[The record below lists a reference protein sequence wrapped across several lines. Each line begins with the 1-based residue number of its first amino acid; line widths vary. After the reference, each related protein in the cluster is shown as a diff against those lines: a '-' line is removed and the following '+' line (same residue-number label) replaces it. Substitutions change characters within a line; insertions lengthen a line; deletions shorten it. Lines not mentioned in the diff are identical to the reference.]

1 MEYIIYRIFCLLE
14 KLFIIGVIIGFF
26 SIPVLCYLYEEY
38 VWAKVTSIFIYIP
51 TIIMIVGMYSTY
63 LHDKYDKENHYF

>member
-26 SIPVLCYLYEEY
+26 SIPVWCYIYKEY

-51 TIIMIVGMYSTY
+51 AITMIVGIYSTY
-63 LHDKYDKENHYF
+63 LHDKYDKKP

>member
-14 KLFIIGVIIGFF
+14 KLFLIGVIVGFF

-51 TIIMIVGMYSTY
+51 VITMIVGIYSTY
-63 LHDKYDKENHYF
+63 LHDKYDKNHYF